1 MKFYFD
7 KYTIPL
13 WVEAVAV
20 LVFGVLFG
28 CMFAY
33 GF

>member
-1 MKFYFD
+1 MYYDKFN
-7 KYTIPL
+7 IPL
-13 WVEAVAV
+13 WVEALAV

-33 GF
+33 GL